1 MCEYTCTMV
10 HSFLELTLS
19 SHCGVWGLN
28 SACQAHT
35 HSKHFYPLCH
45 RASPDWT
52 LWELK
57 STMTISTQPATC
69 AKELLQLCP
78 PLSPHPVSCV
88 SLAEWLLLKQ
98 GPIQSEVQLIWFIF
112 WNCEHV
118 IYNWNVLSGKKEYLG
133 LLQHE
138 EGLFLPVGCRNRQP
152 CFSLRAKSGCYW
164 LASGFDLRDAL
175 GRKSWPEYTMAASV
189 CVLEDPW
196 MGWLKDRLHP

>member
-35 HSKHFYPLCH
+35 HSKQFYPLRH

-152 CFSLRAKSGCYW
+152 CFP
-164 LASGFDLRDAL
+164 F
-175 GRKSWPEYTMAASV
+175 
-189 CVLEDPW
+189 VLNLVATGLLLVLTW
-196 MGWLKDRLHP
+196 GML